1 MRGTPH
7 VHEVAA
13 RIRGIIPAYAGN
25 TGSAIC
31 CMRYGRDHPRV
42 CGEHSILVFSRW
54 NVLGSSPRMRG
65 TPLDFPLDSLTL
77 GIIPAYAGNTT
88 SCPRYP
94 CRCRD
99 HPRVCGEHTYESTAP
114 DIMKGSSPRM
124 RGTLAGVG
132 QFANLL
138 GIIPAYA
145 GNTSVPVVGEWIGG
159 DHPRVCGEHPIEHDA
174 RRVGLGSSPR
184 MRGTLCFR
192 GIPSGSVGIIPAYAG
207 NTQQASGL
215 VERRRGSSPRMRG
228 TRPRS
233 AIRTR
238 TCGIIPA
245 YAGNTASMSWRSERA
260 WDHPRVCG
268 EHNML
273 PSVVAVPEGS
283 SPRMRGTLRPVASC
297 TPSARI
303 IPAYAGNTNCNP

>member
-1 MRGTPH
+1 MRKWGSSPRMRGTPH

-124 RGTLAGVG
+124 RGTRP
-132 QFANLL
+132 FRWSEN
-138 GIIPAYA
+138 
-145 GNTSVPVVGEWIGG
+145 
-159 DHPRVCGEHPIEHDA
+159 
-174 RRVGLGSSPR
+174 GSA
-184 MRGTLCFR
+184 
-192 GIPSGSVGIIPAYAG
+192 GIIPAYAG
-207 NTQQASGL
+207 NTQSNT
-215 VERRRGSSPRMRG
+215 MRG
-228 TRPRS
+228 
-233 AIRTR
+233 
-238 TCGIIPA
+238 
-245 YAGNTASMSWRSERA
+245 ASV

-268 EHNML
+268 EHYD
-273 PSVVAVPEGS
+273 PTRHGFTSVGS
-283 SPRMRGTLRPVASC
+283 SPRMRGTLTKLLGKGATR
-297 TPSARI
+297 RI
-303 IPAYAGNTNCNP
+303 IPAYAGNTKSLRLWSRAARDHPRVCGEHPMLLAILLVLPGSSPRMRGTLDVCRRPGM

>member
-1 MRGTPH
+1 MAGTRLRKWGSSPRMRGTPH

-99 HPRVCGEHTYESTAP
+99 HPRVCGEHDTLERHGGFRP
-114 DIMKGSSPRM
+114 GSSPRM
-124 RGTLAGVG
+124 RGTPSR
-132 QFANLL
+132 NSWRRRTPW
-138 GIIPAYA
+138 IIPAYA
-145 GNTSVPVVGEWIGG
+145 GNTHGTACNGAGAG
-159 DHPRVCGEHPIEHDA
+159 DHPRVCGEH
-174 RRVGLGSSPR
+174 
-184 MRGTLCFR
+184 C
-192 GIPSGSVGIIPAYAG
+192 
-207 NTQQASGL
+207 
-215 VERRRGSSPRMRG
+215 
-228 TRPRS
+228 
-233 AIRTR
+233 
-238 TCGIIPA
+238 
-245 YAGNTASMSWRSERA
+245 
-260 WDHPRVCG
+260 
-268 EHNML
+268 
-273 PSVVAVPEGS
+273 
-283 SPRMRGTLRPVASC
+283 
-297 TPSARI
+297 
-303 IPAYAGNTNCNP
+303 